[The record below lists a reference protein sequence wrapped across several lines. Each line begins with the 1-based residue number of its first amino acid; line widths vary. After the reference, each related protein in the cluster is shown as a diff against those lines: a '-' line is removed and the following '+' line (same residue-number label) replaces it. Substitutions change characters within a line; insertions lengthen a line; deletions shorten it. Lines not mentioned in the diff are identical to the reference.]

1 MFADPTAT
9 EAFQLVA
16 KDGWRDQIETC
27 SEEVAA
33 LIGRLL
39 VEEVVGDPI
48 ELVSRALDAVI
59 GRWNTELR
67 YDVNDIDQLRKHQ
80 PIVQWLAQRQEEMHQ
95 EETRPA
101 AVDAVV
107 DWLRNQEREEQAD
120 S

>member
-1 MFADPTAT
+1 MAI
-9 EAFQLVA
+9 EALQLVT
-16 KDGWRDQIETC
+16 KDGWRDQMQSS
-27 SEEVAA
+27 SEAVTA

-67 YDVNDIDQLRKHQ
+67 YDVNDIEQLRKHQ
-80 PIVQWLAQRQEEMHQ
+80 PIVQWLAKRQEEMHQ

-107 DWLRNQEREEQAD
+107 DWLRNQEPEEQAN